1 MPTRV
6 KDASHRAGS
15 VLRLFLSSSGF
26 RFLIGGLVNT
36 VLTFALYWLLMMVVS
51 YQVAYAASYC
61 LGIAL
66 SYAINSRMVF
76 RVRYSARSAILF
88 PLVYLAGYLAG
99 AAVLAIGV
107 RVLGVSP
114 WLAPVLSICATL
126 PLTYL
131 LTRLVLVAR
140 VRH

>member
-1 MPTRV
+1 MPARV

-26 RFLIGGLVNT
+26 RFLIGGVVNT
-36 VLTFALYWLLMMVVS
+36 VLTFALYWLLMLVVS

-107 RVLGVSP
+107 RVLGVNP

-140 VRH
+140 VRR